1 MLSAPFRTVV
11 VGSLAVAICSTLLIG
26 CADGDDPGQAGPDAA
41 PFSLIGLDGH
51 EATEAV
57 FERVGE
63 RYGLDCEQSWEAAI
77 DVTGLDP
84 NYPEGSGLAEGS
96 APTSE
101 ILEAIREAGSEPE
114 SFEHWHVTATRAVF
128 ASFDIVEGWNA
139 LPEVIQVLWLGYDAK
154 GGRTGA
160 LITGQCSG
168 PVERGC

>member
-41 PFSLIGLDGH
+41 PFSLVGLDGH

-63 RYGLDCEQSWEAAI
+63 RYGLDCEQTWEVSP
-77 DVTGLDP
+77 DSTGLDP
-84 NYPEGSGLAEGS
+84 NYPEASGLTEGS

-114 SFEHWHVTATRAVF
+114 SFEHWHVTATRVVL

-139 LPEVIQVLWLGYDAK
+139 LPEVIQVLWLGYDAE
-154 GGRTGA
+154 GRPHWGA
-160 LITGQCSG
+160 DHGAMLG
-168 PVERGC
+168 PC

>member
-26 CADGDDPGQAGPDAA
+26 CAGGGDPVQAEPDSA
-41 PFSLIGLDGH
+41 PFSLVGLDGH

-77 DVTGLDP
+77 DVTGLDH
-84 NYPEGSGLAEGS
+84 NYPEASGLAEGS

-101 ILEAIREAGSEPE
+101 ILEPIRDAGSEPE
-114 SFEHWHVTATRAVF
+114 LFEHWHVTATRAVL

-139 LPEVIQVLWLGYDAK
+139 LPEVIQVLWLGYDAE
-154 GGRTGA
+154 GRPHWGA
-160 LITGQCSG
+160 DYGAMLG
-168 PVERGC
+168 PC